1 MATKNMHQEIET
13 HNFLLEENDSYLSN
27 EELNYFRQLIL
38 LNLASAKNEI
48 ERLRGS
54 LLKDNME
61 KEDHA
66 SAYSWHMADAGTDA
80 MEQEKMYLMIDR
92 QQKLINYL
100 SRALERI
107 KNKTYGICRVTGR
120 PISKER
126 LEAIPH
132 TDLSLE
138 AKLNGYD

>member
-1 MATKNMHQEIET
+1 MATKNLQQEIEI
-13 HNFLLEENDSYLSN
+13 HELLPEVHHSYLSN

-38 LNLASAKNEI
+38 LNLATAKNEI

-61 KEDHA
+61 KEEHA

-80 MEQEKMYLMIDR
+80 MEQEKIYLMIDR
-92 QQKLINYL
+92 QQKLVTYL

-107 KNKTYGICRVTGR
+107 KNKTYGICRITGR